1 MEEVKTILDS
11 STMSQIKRIEQH
23 FGELSISSTS
33 LSDEEEEGKI
43 WKPRELEEK
52 GKDWFCS
59 KTGGRILGRSAV
71 GQLVK
76 MREKDERC
84 IEIGEIGVGGGVLG
98 RTERIVLESQ
108 LFSSLFVGR
117 LVTHSLSSLNS
128 IFSVAERR
136 NGV

>member
-1 MEEVKTILDS
+1 
-11 STMSQIKRIEQH
+11 MSQIKRIEQH
-23 FGELSISSTS
+23 FGELSLSSTS
-33 LSDEEEEGKI
+33 SSDEEEEEGKV

-52 GKDWFCS
+52 GKEWFCS

-71 GQLVK
+71 GQLVQV
-76 MREKDERC
+76 REKDKRR

-117 LVTHSLSSLNS
+117 SVVILSS
-128 IFSVAERR
+128 FSFVIES
-136 NGV
+136 

>member
-117 LVTHSLSSLNS
+117 LVTHSLSSQLHILDS
-128 IFSVAERR
+128 
-136 NGV
+136 